1 MCFLSILEE
10 ILISL
15 QIPFGYLIKL
25 RQMDGV
31 SQRALKGHII
41 TFRTDTAD
49 GVAAMDDKYPR
60 HMQLPHAREAGTSI

>member
-1 MCFLSILEE
+1 VLELQKLPRLSILEE

-31 SQRALKGHII
+31 SQRCG
-41 TFRTDTAD
+41 
-49 GVAAMDDKYPR
+49 
-60 HMQLPHAREAGTSI
+60 